1 VTASSHELGSGRTN
15 RLGLLALKMEPEIER
30 PPLNILYVPGNNGG
44 LNAQITIADREAEMG
59 SDDRL
64 SSRNVRPQM
73 GGEGEAKR
81 PSCSQKAH
89 DETVLVRCAQY
100 RAPLAAPPILRDW
113 YRRYHT

>member
-44 LNAQITIADREAEMG
+44 GLNAQITIADREAEMG

-64 SSRNVRPQM
+64 YSPN
-73 GGEGEAKR
+73 
-81 PSCSQKAH
+81 AH
-89 DETVLVRCAQY
+89 GETVLVRCAE
-100 RAPLAAPPILRDW
+100 
-113 YRRYHT
+113 